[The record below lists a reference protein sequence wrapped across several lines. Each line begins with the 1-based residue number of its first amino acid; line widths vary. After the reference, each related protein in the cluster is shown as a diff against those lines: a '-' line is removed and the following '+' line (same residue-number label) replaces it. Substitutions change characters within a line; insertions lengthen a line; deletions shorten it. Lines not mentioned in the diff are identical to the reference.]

1 MFRIGEFSKLNK
13 ISIKTLRHYDEI
25 GLFKP
30 VKVDYFTG
38 YRYYSSSQIKKLNK
52 IVALKSMG
60 FSLKDIKK
68 IVNDKLSIE
77 IITQML
83 VKKQEEI
90 KNNIKKEND
99 KFSKVKFL
107 LERIKR
113 EDDKYMLNYDVV
125 IKKGESLKVA
135 SIRRTIP
142 NYSAQHDLWVE
153 LMGDLNESEIK
164 KGKISMAINYD
175 KDYKEKDVD
184 VEICQSIIGD
194 LKESENIKTRNIKS
208 IDKMAC
214 TIHKGK
220 YEDLCYAYEA
230 LQKWIEANNYKVFGN
245 NREIYIKGEHFT
257 KNPEEYITEVQIP
270 VEKNN

>member
-1 MFRIGEFSKLNK
+1 
-13 ISIKTLRHYDEI
+13 
-25 GLFKP
+25 
-30 VKVDYFTG
+30 
-38 YRYYSSSQIKKLNK
+38 
-52 IVALKSMG
+52 MG

-90 KNNIKKEND
+90 KSNIKKEND

-135 SIRRTIP
+135 SIRRTIL

-153 LMGDLNESEIK
+153 LMGYLN
-164 KGKISMAINYD
+164 
-175 KDYKEKDVD
+175 
-184 VEICQSIIGD
+184 
-194 LKESENIKTRNIKS
+194 ESENIKTRNIKS

-230 LQKWIEANNYKVFGN
+230 LQKWIEANNYKVSGN
-245 NREIYIKGEHFT
+245 HREIYIKGERFT

>member
-30 VKVDYFTG
+30 AKVDYFTG
-38 YRYYSSSQIKKLNK
+38 YRYYSSTQIKKLNK

-90 KNNIKKEND
+90 KSNIKKEND

-135 SIRRTIP
+135 SIRRTIL

-153 LMGDLNESEIK
+153 LMGYLNESEIK

-230 LQKWIEANNYKVFGN
+230 LQKWIEANNYKISGN
-245 NREIYIKGEHFT
+245 HREIYIKGERFT